1 MMVTQVTDITR
12 EQEQV
17 IEEFSQFTDW
27 TDKYE
32 YLIDLGKA
40 LPPLSDNYKTDFYS
54 IKGCQAKVWLHAE
67 VKEGRLYMNA
77 DSDAFITKG
86 IIALLIRVLS
96 GQKVE
101 EIADADLFFIEEIGL
116 KSHLSPTRS
125 NGLKSMIQ
133 HIKSYARN
141 FSEQVSTSV
150 KPDKTQQQELMIR
163 QIKEVYD
170 PEIPVD
176 IWELGLIYSLDID
189 DQGKVNVIMTLTSP
203 ACPVAGSL
211 PMEVQEK
218 LLSLDFV
225 TDVELKLVWEPAWNK
240 SKMSDEAKMTLDM
253 F

>member
-1 MMVTQVTDITR
+1 MDTQVSDIIKG
-12 EQEQV
+12 QEQV

-40 LPPLSDNYKTDFYS
+40 LPPLPEKYKTDFYA
-54 IKGCQAKVWLHAE
+54 IKGCQSKVWLHAE
-67 VKEGRLYMNA
+67 VKHGRLYMNA

-86 IIALLIRVLS
+86 IIALLIRILS

-101 EIADADLFFIEEIGL
+101 DVAASDLFFIEEIGL
-116 KSHLSPTRS
+116 KSHLSPGRS

-133 HIKSYARN
+133 HIKSYARHVP
-141 FSEQVSTSV
+141 EQTPLSIRPR
-150 KPDKTQQQELMIR
+150 KEEQKEMMIR
-163 QIKEVYD
+163 RIKEIYD

-189 DQGKVNVIMTLTSP
+189 EQGKVSVTMTLTSP

-211 PMEVQEK
+211 PLEVQEK

-225 TDVELKLVWEPAWNK
+225 TDVELKLVWGPAWNK
-240 SKMSDEAKMTLDM
+240 SRMSDEAKMTLDM

>member
-1 MMVTQVTDITR
+1 MATQQSPIAQVQD
-12 EQEQV
+12 QV
-17 IEEFSQFTDW
+17 IEEFSQLTEW
-27 TDKYE
+27 SDKYE
-32 YLIDLGKA
+32 YLIDLGKE
-40 LPPLSDNYKTDFYS
+40 LPPLNASYKTDLHAV
-54 IKGCQAKVWLHAE
+54 KGCQSKVWVHAD
-67 VKEGRLYMNA
+67 VHDGRIYLQA
-77 DSDAFITKG
+77 DSDAIITKG

-101 EIADADLFFIEEIGL
+101 DVANAELYFIDAIGL

-133 HIKSYARN
+133 HIKSYARHIPV
-141 FSEQVSTSV
+141 QTSV
-150 KPDKTQQQELMIR
+150 APKVSRERQQELMISK
-163 QIKEVYD
+163 IKEVYD

-189 DQGKVNVIMTLTSP
+189 QSGKVDITMTLTSP

-211 PMEVQEK
+211 PLEVQEK

-225 TDVELKLVWEPAWNK
+225 TDVELKLVWDPAWNK
-240 SKMSDEAKMTLDM
+240 SRMSDEAKMALDM

>member
-1 MMVTQVTDITR
+1 MQLEVSGISK

-17 IEEFSQFTDW
+17 IEEFAQFSDW
-27 TDKYE
+27 TEKYE

-40 LPPLSDNYKTDFYS
+40 LPPLEEKYKTDLY
-54 IKGCQAKVWLHAE
+54 IINGCQSKVWLKADII
-67 VKEGRLYMNA
+67 EGLLILHA

-96 GQKVE
+96 GQNAE
-101 EIADADLFFIEEIGL
+101 EVMNADLFFIDAIGL

-133 HIKSYARN
+133 QIKSYARHITTEVTDQSAN
-141 FSEQVSTSV
+141 IPAEPKEQ
-150 KPDKTQQQELMIR
+150 MISK
-163 QIKEVYD
+163 IKEVYD

-176 IWELGLIYSLDID
+176 IWELGLIYNLAID

-211 PMEVQEK
+211 PLEVQEK
-218 LLSLDFV
+218 LLTLDFV
-225 TDVELKLVWEPAWNK
+225 NDVELKLVWEPAWNK
-240 SKMSDEAKMTLDM
+240 SRMSDEARMALDM
-253 F
+253 Y

>member
-1 MMVTQVTDITR
+1 MMQAQVSDISMK
-12 EQEQV
+12 QEQV
-17 IEEFSQFTDW
+17 IEEFSQFADW

-40 LPPLSDNYKTDFYS
+40 LPPLAEKYKTELFE
-54 IKGCQAKVWLHAE
+54 IKGCQSKVWLHAE
-67 VKEGRLYMNA
+67 VKEGKLYLEA

-96 GQKVE
+96 AQRIEDV
-101 EIADADLFFIEEIGL
+101 ANTDLYFIETIGL

-125 NGLKSMIQ
+125 NGLKSMVQ
-133 HIKSYARN
+133 QIKSYARHIPDHN
-141 FSEQVSTSV
+141 PSIH
-150 KPDKTQQQELMIR
+150 KPDKEVQTELMISK
-163 QIKEVYD
+163 IKEVFD

-189 DQGKVNVIMTLTSP
+189 DNGKVNVIMTLTSP

-211 PMEVQEK
+211 PIEVQEK

-253 F
+253 Y